1 MNDRIEKLREAVTV
15 IRNEC
20 KKRRHLCHV
29 CPLFYVICYRDISPS
44 AWLPNK
50 IEGDNNE

>member
-1 MNDRIEKLREAVTV
+1 MIDIEKLREAVTV
-15 IRNEC
+15 IRDAC
-20 KKRRHLCHV
+20 KKRKHLCHC

-50 IEGDNNE
+50 IGDDDDE